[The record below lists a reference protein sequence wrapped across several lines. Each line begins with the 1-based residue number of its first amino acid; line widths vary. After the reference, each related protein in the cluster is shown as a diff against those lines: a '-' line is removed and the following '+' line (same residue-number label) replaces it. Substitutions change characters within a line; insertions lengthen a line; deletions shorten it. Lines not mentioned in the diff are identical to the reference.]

1 MSEYIVE
8 QDLYES
14 DDNFELRIIL
24 FKLIQK
30 KFPSIRIDAINV
42 ITTAYIKKLRTG
54 EIFTQD
60 IEKIIKQIKI

>member
-1 MSEYIVE
+1 MSEYILE

-14 DDNFELRIIL
+14 DDNFEFRIML

-30 KFPSIRIDAINV
+30 KFPSIRADAINV